1 MSTSRKITLKCSDGE
16 ALQVDE
22 AVALESQMIKKII
35 KDDCADNGILLPEV
49 TSKILYKIIEYCK
62 KHVESPKSN
71 DCATGAVDDD
81 LKAWDAEFV
90 KVDQDTLFDLI
101 LAANYLNI
109 KSLLDLTCQTVLDLT
124 DGKTF
129 EELNKWYNIKVDP
142 EK

>member
-16 ALQVDE
+16 ALEVDE
-22 AVALESQMIKKII
+22 AVVLESQMIKKII

-71 DCATGAVDDD
+71 DCATGAVGDD

-101 LAANYLNI
+101 LAVNCLNI
-109 KSLLDLTCQTVLDLT
+109 KSLLDLTCQTVLGLT

-129 EELNKWYNIKVDP
+129 EELVKWYNIKVDL